1 MDKVVSFGSEAHR
14 RRARE
19 HLWPVLLLAAAGWW
33 VVGALPWIVDG
44 LGARSPRDWTAD
56 IGSGSVASGYL
67 SLLPFTASR
76 MGLLLVVTMVAG
88 LAAATATLWVRPRGG
103 RTLARAGVAALGTL
117 AASAYTVAQSAGATR
132 QLGNDFDRDDRV
144 LAGVLAVAAVG
155 TVVGLLLGLVVV
167 LGRPVLR
174 ALAAAPLA
182 VALGSWV
189 SAVCVALLGLQRAMP
204 LLAWTTTLVAVVVGL
219 ALAPVGV
226 RSLGRV
232 LVWPLALVL
241 VAVCSAAQTAFG
253 YLTGYLRPRSGLP
266 DGLRDH
272 VEASRDVFLRA
283 LQPEFQPWGAYA
295 VAVAV
300 GLVGTGLLWLRS
312 GRTGRAGLDPQRPAV
327 ASAAAPAEQST
338 RRLDDGR

>member
-14 RRARE
+14 RHARTL
-19 HLWPVLLLAAAGWW
+19 LWPVLLLAAAGWW

-44 LGARSPRDWTAD
+44 LGARSPRDWTSD
-56 IGSGSVASGYL
+56 IETGSVASGYL
-67 SLLPFTASR
+67 SLLPFTAGR
-76 MGLLLVVTMVAG
+76 MGLLLVVTLVGG
-88 LAAATATLWVRPRGG
+88 LAAAVAALWVRPREG
-103 RTLARAGVAALGTL
+103 RTLAVAGAAALGTL
-117 AASAYTVAQSAGATR
+117 AAAAYTVAQSAGATR

-144 LAGVLAVAAVG
+144 LVGVLAVAVVG
-155 TVVGLLLGLVVV
+155 TVAGLLLGLVVV
-167 LGRPVLR
+167 LGRPVFR

-182 VALGSWV
+182 VAVGSWV
-189 SAVCVALLGLQRAMP
+189 SAVAVALVGTQRALP
-204 LLAWTTTLVAVVVGL
+204 VLAWTTTLIAVLVGL

-226 RSLGRV
+226 RSPGRV
-232 LVWPLALVL
+232 LVWPLVLVL

-253 YLTGYLRPRSGLP
+253 YLTAYLRPRSGLP

-300 GLVGTGLLWLRS
+300 GLVGTGVLWLRS
-312 GRTGRAGLDPQRPAV
+312 GRRGPAGSDPGRPAV
-327 ASAAAPAEQST
+327 ASAATPAADGEQVDAT
-338 RRLDDGR
+338 RR